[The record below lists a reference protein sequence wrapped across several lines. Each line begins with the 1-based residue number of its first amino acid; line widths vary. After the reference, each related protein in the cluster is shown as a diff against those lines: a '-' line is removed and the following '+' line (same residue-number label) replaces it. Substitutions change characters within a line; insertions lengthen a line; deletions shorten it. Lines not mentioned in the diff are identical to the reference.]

1 MVPALRLADHG
12 ISPGAASVTEEKP
25 KLPQRIPGATV
36 PRGERRTPVP
46 NVSDDRWYLDEKSM
60 MILLNGLRRW
70 QVIDR

>member
-1 MVPALRLADHG
+1 M
-12 ISPGAASVTEEKP
+12 TEEKA

>member
-1 MVPALRLADHG
+1 M
-12 ISPGAASVTEEKP
+12 TEEKP